1 MGVHSAGDAN
11 ARSLRRHRPDLPL
24 PRDDVRAD
32 RAPRDRE
39 RFRVRPDGSADRPVR
54 RFACGAW
61 SRASRRGDRS
71 ARDGSPAGEDAA
83 TPGVAAVLRARRM
96 SAAPGRPRVR
106 SVRAAPGRASRRRR
120 LRRAPAAR
128 ARCRDE
134 GSGRG
139 SRRSPRRPPRRPRA
153 RARPGAPWSRRETAS
168 PPTAATTAAIAHRSG
183 HAAPPSVGRWPCR
196 GRRPLDAPLLERL
209 HEPRVPPGGARA
221 PAPRVARRRSR
232 TRARSRGE

>member
-83 TPGVAAVLRARRM
+83 TPGVAAVRRARRCRRHRGDRECVACAQLPGEPRDVDGFDAPQRREPDAGTRGAEGEAGGRRGVRHDVLERGLDRGPRGHGVRRRALRPLRRRPR
-96 SAAPGRPRVR
+96 STPFWSRGSTVRGSVAVPRPAAP
-106 SVRAAPGRASRRRR
+106 RR
-120 LRRAPAAR
+120 PAAR
-128 ARCRDE
+128 A
-134 GSGRG
+134 
-139 SRRSPRRPPRRPRA
+139 PA
-153 RARPGAPWSRRETAS
+153 RASR
-168 PPTAATTAAIAHRSG
+168 
-183 HAAPPSVGRWPCR
+183 
-196 GRRPLDAPLLERL
+196 
-209 HEPRVPPGGARA
+209 PPGGARA